1 MGTGVALFIYK
12 TNFGLARL
20 ELKWLWMLRRS
31 LPEMVQRVSKTKP
44 ILSSPEPAL
53 SQGERRHVGTVRK
66 RKFGVPRF
74 VAGNIC
80 GNGVKLGVRV
90 SPPYNSTS
98 SVHHPGLIRA
108 EQEQDTKGQNTT
120 KLGI

>member
-1 MGTGVALFIYK
+1 MGTGVALFIYE

-31 LPEMVQRVSKTKP
+31 LPEMVQRVSKTEP

-74 VAGNIC
+74 VAGNMSERR
-80 GNGVKLGVRV
+80 GFRGPGYLV
-90 SPPYNSTS
+90 SGADWIPGTASTPVS
-98 SVHHPGLIRA
+98 LSHQSDEA
-108 EQEQDTKGQNTT
+108 
-120 KLGI
+120 